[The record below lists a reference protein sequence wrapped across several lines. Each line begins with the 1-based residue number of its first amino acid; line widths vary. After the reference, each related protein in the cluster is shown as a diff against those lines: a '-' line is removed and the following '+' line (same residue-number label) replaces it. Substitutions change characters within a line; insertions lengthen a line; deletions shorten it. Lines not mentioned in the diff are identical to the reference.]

1 MIQSAIKIAKLL
13 VVNCSYVL
21 HFENCDCCCSGVQFF
36 CYLCSWFSWY
46 CCTRTLTNSMET
58 TITCLALFYFPLPES
73 KTHNRSS
80 VPTSLLVLFLKCR
93 SFYGL
98 IFFPVKNIYLWSPWP
113 SLSGQQPWL
122 SGFLCLRTIS
132 GRKMTNWSLSLI
144 NSFPSGL

>member
-1 MIQSAIKIAKLL
+1 M
-13 VVNCSYVL
+13 NCSHVL
-21 HFENCDCCCSGVQFF
+21 HFENCDCFYSGVQFF

-80 VPTSLLVLFLKCR
+80 VLTSLLLLFLKCR

-98 IFFPVKNIYLWSPWP
+98 LFFPSKKYI
-113 SLSGQQPWL
+113 SLVSLAIIVRPTALIVWL
-122 SGFLCLRTIS
+122 PLLMYHFWKEDDKLKLITHKFLPIGFVNL
-132 GRKMTNWSLSLI
+132 LSHPLYV
-144 NSFPSGL
+144 